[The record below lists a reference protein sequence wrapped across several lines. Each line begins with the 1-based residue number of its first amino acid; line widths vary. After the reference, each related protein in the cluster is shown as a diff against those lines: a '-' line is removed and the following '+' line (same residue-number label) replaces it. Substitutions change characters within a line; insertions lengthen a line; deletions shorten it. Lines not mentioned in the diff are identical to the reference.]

1 MRQSVWERFAH
12 LSRFELG
19 LNVLCRTIF
28 VTFFNSAASMKPF
41 PSLKY
46 ENNSALLSTCQEPT
60 CQIFWRL
67 LSTLQS
73 CPGVL
78 PGDRCSRCAICK
90 MFTCFLIIS
99 MNSSK
104 SSFPFPLTSYSMT
117 RLSTCRLIWD
127 KLEAKTLIG
136 FRLQLWAI
144 TILHQSHH
152 HLPISRQNVE
162 GFRQRNPPHPRS
174 GFAPSTSWLAAAL
187 SLILSHFDPS
197 NNCEGQIIAKE
208 RFFG

>member
-1 MRQSVWERFAH
+1 
-12 LSRFELG
+12 
-19 LNVLCRTIF
+19 
-28 VTFFNSAASMKPF
+28 MKPF

-46 ENNSALLSTCQEPT
+46 ENDSDLLSTCQEPT
-60 CQIFWRL
+60 CQIFWML
-67 LSTLQS
+67 LSTPQS

-78 PGDRCSRCAICK
+78 PGDSRTNVHVVQLCK
-90 MFTCFLIIS
+90 MSTCFLIIS

-152 HLPISRQNVE
+152 HLPISRQNEERSRKWKATSSSV
-162 GFRQRNPPHPRS
+162 GFCPIDLMTGRSSFVDIVPLRSFKQLSGMDKGSHRERSAVIFQHCSNGGRGSNPCS
-174 GFAPSTSWLAAAL
+174 KIML
-187 SLILSHFDPS
+187 
-197 NNCEGQIIAKE
+197 
-208 RFFG
+208 